1 MSNKVSVIIPVYN
14 VEKYLDKCID
24 SVVNQTYKNLEIIL
38 IDDGSTDKSSI
49 ICDEWATKDKRIKVF
64 HQKNSGVSVV
74 RNNGI
79 EYSVGDYISFVDSD
93 DYIAESMI
101 EKAVASIE
109 ENDADIVCFGVFRVA
124 ESGEILESTEDI
136 EQKVV
141 DNKEALLDLTNGK
154 IHDYPVN
161 KLYKRKV
168 FENVRYPAGRVF
180 EDIATTYKI
189 FLNSEKICYLPQKLY
204 FYRRRKGSIIN
215 NIKNSSLNDLFDI
228 RKQRYD
234 DLKAKHPDAAEA
246 CFELTAISAL
256 NFYDVSL
263 WSSVNKDS
271 LNEAITF
278 LEENKTKVSK
288 INSKMKLYL
297 FSPFLYRVYRKT
309 KHFIGNIVKTIISNR

>member
-1 MSNKVSVIIPVYN
+1 MSTKVSVIIPVYN
-14 VEKYLDKCID
+14 VEKYLNECIN

-38 IDDGSTDKSSI
+38 IDDGSPDNCPI
-49 ICDEWATKDKRIKVF
+49 MCDEWATKDERIKVF
-64 HQKNSGVSVV
+64 HQQNGGLSVA

-79 EYSVGDYISFVDSD
+79 EYSTGDYLCFLDSD
-93 DYIAESMI
+93 DYIAENSVERAI
-101 EKAVASIE
+101 TCIE
-109 ENDADIVCFGVFRVA
+109 ENDADIVCFGVFRVN
-124 ESGEILESTEDI
+124 EFGKILESTEKI
-136 EQKVV
+136 EEKTISYNQ
-141 DNKEALLDLTNGK
+141 ALLDLANGK

-180 EDIATTYKI
+180 EDIATTYKT
-189 FLNSEKICYLPQKLY
+189 FLNSKKIYYLPQELY
-204 FYRRRKGSIIN
+204 FYRKRERSIVSHMT
-215 NIKNSSLNDLFDI
+215 NSSLNDLFDI

-234 DLKAKHPDAAEA
+234 DLKTKHPEVAEA

-278 LEENKTKVSK
+278 LEENKIKASK
-288 INSKMKLYL
+288 INSKIKLYL
-297 FSPFLYRVYRKT
+297 FSPSLYKFYRKT
-309 KHFIGNIVKTIISNR
+309 KHSIGNIVKTIISKR